1 MRVLV
6 AGYQHETNTFA
17 PTLADWDAFTRGDSF
32 PAYVRGD
39 AMTKT
44 LGGINIP
51 VAGFLDAAKARGWT
65 VVPSAWAGSI
75 PSSYV
80 TRDAFERISGAI

>member
-17 PTLADWDAFTRGDSF
+17 PTLASWDAFTRGDSF
-32 PAYVRGD
+32 PAYVRGN

-44 LGGINIP
+44 LSGINIP

-65 VVPSAWAGSI
+65 P
-75 PSSYV
+75 
-80 TRDAFERISGAI
+80 GAITVTPRGVRIELLPPVAAARS